1 MGDGGRIINVSSTA
15 ARQGNPGSLV
25 YAASKSAVEGIT
37 RVMAVELRDRGIR
50 VNSINPG
57 PVTTD
62 MFHALSEDVQEYFRS
77 SHPVAKP
84 DDISDVVVFLASPKS
99 RWVNGGT
106 ISTNNGVI
114 LN

>member
-1 MGDGGRIINVSSTA
+1 MGDGGRIINVSSTV

-25 YAASKSAVEGIT
+25 YAASKATVEGIT

-50 VNSINPG
+50 VTTVNPG
-57 PVTTD
+57 PVATD
-62 MFHALSEDVQEYFRS
+62 MFHSLSEDVQEYFKGS
-77 SHPVAKP
+77 QPFAKP
-84 DDISDVVVFLASPKS
+84 DDISDVIVFLAGPKS